1 MPDTAEKM
9 LDKLGLKAE
18 DMPSLKGF
26 SVKEEIQALKSWH
39 KFEVGD
45 MLFERITPER
55 IEELK
60 VKYGSDKK

>member
-1 MPDTAEKM
+1 M
-9 LDKLGLKAE
+9 
-18 DMPSLKGF
+18 S
-26 SVKEEIQALKSWH
+26 KEEIQALKSGH